1 MKLVDTNVLVY
12 AAYEP
17 SPYHADSRGWLDG
30 ALTRQESIGFTWF
43 ALVGF
48 VRIATNPRITYPAL
62 SRSVTLGL
70 LDAWLGAPSSY
81 VLEPGTRHADL
92 LREMLAAAGQS
103 PDLVNDAHLAA
114 IAREHKATVITFDSD
129 FGQFPGI
136 KWEQP
141 RR

>member
-12 AAYEP
+12 AAFAG
-17 SPYHADSRGWLDG
+17 SRHHSDARGWLDA
-30 ALTRQESIGFTWF
+30 ALTRGEPVGFAWF

-48 VRIATNPRITYPAL
+48 VRLATNPRVADPAL
-62 SRSVTLGL
+62 TRAGALEFV
-70 LDAWLGAPSSY
+70 DAWLGAPSAH
-81 VLEPGTRHADL
+81 VLEAGSRHADF
-92 LREMLAAAGQS
+92 LREMLAATSAS

-129 FGQFPGI
+129 FRHFPGVR
-136 KWEQP
+136 WEQP